1 MSEQIANQNELQRI
15 AANLHT
21 AKLILEGDLLANLL
35 THPIRSALL
44 EVKLFDLASS
54 LTNLHQA
61 CLAVE
66 HNLFRNENKLAA
78 NHNALASDL
87 AIGGASLLAGALQV
101 MPVTAETGV
110 WVKRIEAASQTY
122 VSNRVVD
129 YVTRLQMVTSGQ
141 TAKIRIDQS
150 KVGSLRQ
157 FTVYIP
163 GTQQWNPLAS
173 RNPLD
178 VGSAIESAASG
189 ATKSAAEKAVL
200 AAMKQ
205 AGIGKND
212 RVILVGHSLGGIVA
226 ANIASQKQNFI
237 VNGLIT
243 VGSPTSRVITEPRI
257 EVLNI
262 GHSDDLVTKLDAL
275 EPKGHV
281 TGTNRFDWLS
291 LTPKQPLEQPSVLP
305 QHDLANYRITAER
318 IDQSQNAELKK
329 IREFFLG
336 AGAGRISTQTF
347 EIGRTPRESQ

>member
-1 MSEQIANQNELQRI
+1 VSEQIANQNELQRI

-21 AKLILEGDLLANLL
+21 AKLILEGDLLANLI

-44 EVKLFDLASS
+44 ELKLFDLSNS
-54 LTNLHQA
+54 LTHLHQA

-87 AIGGASLLAGALQV
+87 AIGAASLLAGALQV

-110 WVKRIEAASQTY
+110 WVKRIEAISQTF

-141 TAKIRIDQS
+141 HAKIRIDKS
-150 KVGSLRQ
+150 TTGSLRQ

-189 ATKSAAEKAVL
+189 STKSAAQKSVL

-212 RVILVGHSLGGIVA
+212 LVILVGHSLGGIVA
-226 ANIASQKQNFI
+226 ANIASQKQNFK

-243 VGSPTSRVITEPRI
+243 VGSPTTRVIFDPKI

-262 GHSDDLVTKLDAL
+262 GHSDDLVTKLDAA
-275 EPKGHV
+275 EFRGHMSN
-281 TGTNRFDWLS
+281 TNRFDWLS
-291 LTPKQPLEQPSVLP
+291 LTPKQPLEQPSLLP
-305 QHDLANYRITAER
+305 QHDLANYRNTAER
-318 IDQSQNAELKK
+318 IDLSENSQLKK
-329 IREFFLG
+329 IRDFFLS
-336 AGAGRISTQTF
+336 AGAGKISSQTF